1 MIVLTPLKKWALI
14 ILALYA
20 FLLILARVPMMQTLP
35 YFSELTLLVGLSALP
50 CFLFL
55 MTALFTAK
63 KNPESDSSK
72 EKTGTDE

>member
-1 MIVLTPLKKWALI
+1 M
-14 ILALYA
+14 
-20 FLLILARVPMMQTLP
+20 LARIPMMQTLP

-55 MTALFTAK
+55 MAALFTAK

>member
-14 ILALYA
+14 VLALYA
-20 FLLILARVPMMQTLP
+20 LLLILARVPMMQTLP

-55 MTALFTAK
+55 MVALFTAK
-63 KNPESDSSK
+63 KNLKSDPSK
-72 EKTGTDE
+72 EKSMKDE